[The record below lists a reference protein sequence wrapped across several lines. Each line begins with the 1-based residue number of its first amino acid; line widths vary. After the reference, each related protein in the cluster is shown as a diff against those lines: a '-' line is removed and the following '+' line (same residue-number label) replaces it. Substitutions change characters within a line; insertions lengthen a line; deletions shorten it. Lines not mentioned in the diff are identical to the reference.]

1 MKTNLLKTIEADFAG
16 FSKGQKRIAS
26 YLLEHYDKAAYMTA
40 AKLGRMTEVSEST
53 VVRFA
58 DELGFDGY
66 AGLQNALQELV
77 RTQLTAFQ
85 RIEVSDSL
93 IGDKNILE
101 QVLLSDVDNLRR
113 TLEQIDRDDFNI
125 AVDKIASAR
134 RIYIFGAR
142 SSALLAGFMFNN
154 LQMAFDNLVLVQTSL
169 GSEMLE
175 QIMHIGKG
183 DVMIAISFPRY
194 SRTVVKAVE
203 FAAEQGADV
212 IALTDSPQSPI
223 AAKAG
228 HFLRASSDMA
238 SFADS
243 LVAPLSIIN
252 AITVSVAKKKRSE
265 VTERLQTLEKIWDE
279 YDVYDK
285 HHD

>member
-1 MKTNLLKTIEADFAG
+1 MKSNLLKTLESGFAD

-26 YLLEHYDKAAYMTA
+26 YLIEHYEKAAYMTA
-40 AKLGRMTEVSEST
+40 AKLGSVADVSEST

-66 AGLQNALQELV
+66 AGLQAALRETV
-77 RTQLTAFQ
+77 RTQLTSFE
-85 RIEVSDSL
+85 RIELSDAL

-101 QVLLSDVDNLRR
+101 QVLLADAENLRK
-113 TLEQIDRDDFNI
+113 TLEKIDKDAFND

-134 RIYIFGAR
+134 KIYILGVR
-142 SSALLAGFMFNN
+142 SSAMLAGFMYYN

-175 QIMHIGKG
+175 QIMHIGKE
-183 DVMIAISFPRY
+183 DVMVAISFPRY
-194 SRTVVKAVE
+194 SRTIVKAVE
-203 FAAEQGADV
+203 FAAEQGADIV
-212 IALTDSPQSPI
+212 ALTDSPQSPI
-223 AAKAG
+223 AARASQ
-228 HFLRASSDMA
+228 FLRASSDMA

-243 LVAPLSIIN
+243 LVAPLGIIN

-285 HHD
+285 HND

>member
-1 MKTNLLKTIEADFAG
+1 MNVNLLKMIEADFAS

-40 AKLGRMTEVSEST
+40 AKLGSVTEVSEST

-66 AGLQNALQELV
+66 AGLQDALQDLV

-101 QVLLSDVDNLRR
+101 QVLLSDVDNLKR
-113 TLEQIDRDDFNI
+113 TLELIDKDAFNA

-134 RIYIFGAR
+134 RIYVLGVR
-142 SSALLAGFMFNN
+142 SSALLAGFMYYN
-154 LQMAFDNLVLVQTSL
+154 LQVAFDNLVLVQTSL

-175 QIMHIGKG
+175 QIMHIGKD
-183 DVMIAISFPRY
+183 DVMVAISFPRY
-194 SRTVVKAVE
+194 SRAVVKAVE

-223 AAKAG
+223 AAKATQ
-228 HFLRASSDMA
+228 FLRASSDMA

>member
-1 MKTNLLKTIEADFAG
+1 MKSNLLKTIAADFTS

-40 AKLGRMTEVSEST
+40 AKLGSVTEVSEST

-66 AGLQNALQELV
+66 AGLQAALQELV

-93 IGDKNILE
+93 IGDRNILE
-101 QVLLSDVDNLRR
+101 QVLLSDVDNVKR
-113 TLEQIDRDDFNI
+113 TLEQIDKDAFNA

-134 RIYIFGAR
+134 KIYIFGVR
-142 SSALLAGFMFNN
+142 SSAFLAGFMYYN

-175 QIMHIGKG
+175 QIMHIGKD

-203 FAAEQGADV
+203 FASEQGANV
-212 IALTDSPQSPI
+212 IALTDSHQSPI
-223 AAKAG
+223 AAGASQI
-228 HFLRASSDMA
+228 LRASSDMA

-252 AITVSVAKKKRSE
+252 AITVSVAKKKRRE

>member
-1 MKTNLLKTIEADFAG
+1 MKTNLLKLLESGYAD

-26 YLLEHYDKAAYMTA
+26 YLMEHYDKAAYMTA
-40 AKLGRMTEVSEST
+40 AKLGSMTDVSEST

-66 AGLQNALQELV
+66 AGLQAALRETV
-77 RTQLTAFQ
+77 RTRLTAFE
-85 RIEVSDSL
+85 RIELSDAL
-93 IGDKNILE
+93 IGDRDILE
-101 QVLLSDVDNLRR
+101 QVLLADTENLRK
-113 TLEQIDRDDFNI
+113 TLELIDKDAFNE
-125 AVDKIASAR
+125 AVDKIATAR
-134 RIYIFGAR
+134 KIYILGVR
-142 SSALLAGFMFNN
+142 SSAMLAGFMYYN

-175 QIMHIGKG
+175 QIMHIGEG

-203 FAAEQGADV
+203 FAAQQGANIV
-212 IALTDSPQSPI
+212 ALTDSPQSPI
-223 AAKAG
+223 AAQASQL
-228 HFLRASSDMA
+228 LRASSDMA

-243 LVAPLSIIN
+243 LVAPLGIIN
-252 AITVSVAKKKRSE
+252 AITVSVAKKRRSE

-285 HHD
+285 FGD

>member
-1 MKTNLLKTIEADFAG
+1 MKANLLKMIEADFAS

-40 AKLGRMTEVSEST
+40 AKLGSMTEVSEST

-93 IGDKNILE
+93 IGDRNILE
-101 QVLLSDVDNLRR
+101 QVLLSDVENVKR
-113 TLEQIDRDDFNI
+113 TLELIDKDAFNT

-134 RIYIFGAR
+134 KIYILGVR
-142 SSALLAGFMFNN
+142 SSAFLAGFMYYN

-175 QIMHIGKG
+175 QIMHVSKD
-183 DVMIAISFPRY
+183 DVMVAISFPRY

-203 FAAEQGADV
+203 FASERGANV

-223 AAKAG
+223 AAMAG
-228 HFLRASSDMA
+228 QFLRASSDMA